1 LPIHPYIYI
10 LLVKEGKIAAV
21 GKIATLEF
29 NEGSFEQGF
38 SVTLCL
44 GDFAAPIHT
53 KVTGK
58 LPPNPALPLAYAQ
71 WRSHYLNLLSNPQ
84 FNSRPICLPKASNSS
99 PDDCQ
104 QAAQAVSQELNQWL
118 RSPSFL
124 SIWQTWLTKINP
136 TDDLDVLLQ
145 TDNPQLQKLPWHL
158 WDLFL
163 TYPKAEL
170 ALSSANYDTSP
181 PVNPVVMPAVNILA
195 ILGNSEGIDTT
206 TDRATLS
213 SIAGTTVKYL
223 TEPQRKDLTDELWQ
237 QPWRI
242 LFFAGHSAS
251 TVKTG
256 QISVNPEESLS
267 IEDLKYALR
276 HAVAG
281 GLQLAIFNS
290 CDGLG
295 LAQALSELQIP
306 NLIVMRESVP
316 DVVAQTFLT
325 YFLKAFSQGCS
336 LHQSIRQAREQ
347 LQSLENHYPCA
358 TWLPILYQT
367 PSSRPLTWQG
377 LTDGAQGSKSSSKFQ
392 FPKLLKSI
400 AMSAMVAASVIAVR
414 ELGWLQP
421 LELKAFDL
429 LMRSRPSE
437 PTDSRLLI
445 VGIDNTDIKLD
456 ETEKDTFKMQQ
467 RGRGT
472 ISNAALEIVLK
483 KITLAKPRLIG
494 LDIYRDFPVTDQP
507 TIAKQLQTIPNL
519 IAICRSSDTQNEQPG
534 VKPPPGIDI
543 DRIGFSDFVVDPDGV
558 VRRHLLF
565 MDPEPASPCVA
576 NYAFSVQLAATY
588 LSNAGFEWIFTPDG
602 DLKLGS
608 QVFLKLNDRSG
619 SYSGIDP
626 GGNQILLNYRA
637 SSQAFDQVTLRQL
650 LNGEVSAS
658 VMKDRIVLIG
668 YTGKGVN
675 DYSPTPYG
683 NLPGVLIHAHMISQL
698 LSAVETNRSVL
709 WSLSEVAEMAWIGAW
724 AVASGLLM
732 CLGPPFKKVSQ
743 IWTRAGLTI
752 GLLSSG
758 VTLICYVVILQGGW
772 IPWIPSVMAIVLTT
786 VTSSIAALKAQPP
799 PLQNPLPNQR
809 PSSDS

>member
-1 LPIHPYIYI
+1 
-10 LLVKEGKIAAV
+10 V

-38 SVTLCL
+38 SITLCI

-53 KVTGK
+53 KITGK
-58 LPPNPALPLAYAQ
+58 LPPNPALPLAYDQ

-118 RSPSFL
+118 RSPNFL
-124 SIWQTWLTKINP
+124 PIWQTWLTKINP
-136 TDDLDVLLQ
+136 TEDLDVLLQ

-158 WDLFL
+158 WDLFS

-181 PVNPVVMPAVNILA
+181 PVKPVAMPAVNILA
-195 ILGNSEGIDTT
+195 ILGNSDGIDTM

-213 SIAGTTVKYL
+213 SMAGTTVKYL

-256 QISVNPEESLS
+256 QIAVNPDESLS

-276 HAVAG
+276 RAVAG

-316 DVVAQTFLT
+316 DRVAQTFLT
-325 YFLKAFSQGCS
+325 YFLKAFSQGSS
-336 LHQSIRQAREQ
+336 LHQSVRQAREQ

-377 LTDGAQGSKSSSKFQ
+377 LTDRPIAAQQSDKPPSKFK
-392 FPKLLKSI
+392 FPKLLKSM
-400 AMSAMVAASVIAVR
+400 AMSTAIAASVIAVR

-445 VGIDNTDIKLD
+445 VGIDNTDIQLD
-456 ETEKDTFKMQQ
+456 ETEKDPIKTQQ
-467 RGRGT
+467 RGRGS
-472 ISNAALEIVLK
+472 ISNVALERLLK
-483 KITLAKPRLIG
+483 KVTQAKPRLIG

-519 IAICRSSDTQNEQPG
+519 IAICRSSDTHNDHPG

-543 DRIGFSDFVVDPDGV
+543 DRLGFSDFVADPDGV

-565 MDPEPASPCVA
+565 MDPEPASPCIA

-608 QVFLKLNDRSG
+608 QVFLKLHARSG
-619 SYSGIDP
+619 SYSGVDP
-626 GGNQILLNYRA
+626 GGNQILLNYHS

-650 LNGEVSAS
+650 LKDEVPASA
-658 VMKDRIVLIG
+658 MKDRIVLIG

-683 NLPGVLIHAHMISQL
+683 NLPGVLIHAHMISQI

-709 WSLSEVAEMAWIGAW
+709 WHLSEVLEIPWIMAWAI
-724 AVASGLLM
+724 ASGLL
-732 CLGPPFKKVSQ
+732 LRVGPPFKKVSQ
-743 IWTRAGLTI
+743 IWTRTGLTI

-758 VTLICYVVILQGGW
+758 VTLVCYVVILQGGW

-786 VTSSIAALKAQPP
+786 VTSSIATLKAPPP
-799 PLQNPLPNQR
+799 PLQKQLQTQG
-809 PSSDS
+809 PSPDHQD